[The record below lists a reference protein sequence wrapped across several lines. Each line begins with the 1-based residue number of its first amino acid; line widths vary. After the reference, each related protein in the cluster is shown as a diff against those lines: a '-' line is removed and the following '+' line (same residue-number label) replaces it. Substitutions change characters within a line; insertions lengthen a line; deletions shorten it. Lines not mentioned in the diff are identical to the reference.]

1 MQLQYVWKL
10 LAVVI
15 TAVLLHL
22 GAETGMHALVT
33 VLLAVRL
40 LFMVDQTKGDCSS
53 ESRDRH
59 ARPGHCLAGSKAF
72 IDGGSNKRGF
82 FI

>member
-33 VLLAVRL
+33 VLLAVR
-40 LFMVDQTKGDCSS
+40 FS
-53 ESRDRH
+53 
-59 ARPGHCLAGSKAF
+59 
-72 IDGGSNKRGF
+72 
-82 FI
+82 